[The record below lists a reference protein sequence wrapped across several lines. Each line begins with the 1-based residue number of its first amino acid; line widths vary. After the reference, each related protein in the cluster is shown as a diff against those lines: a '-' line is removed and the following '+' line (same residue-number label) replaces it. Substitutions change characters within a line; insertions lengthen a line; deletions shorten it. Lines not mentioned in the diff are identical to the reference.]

1 MIAGKIIYFIMLYA
15 VLAYNVLYQTHDGMV
30 MLIFVA
36 AASLA
41 SLTVMLVCGFN
52 LKCGYDSSA
61 IYVHIKDEFEIK
73 YRIKNTA
80 PFPVVNARLLT
91 VGQKKAQSFVVGAGS
106 ETCVAGKE
114 RTEHCGC
121 RSIEVKGVCLY
132 DFFRV
137 FRFRIKNPGVVKI
150 ISLPRLFD
158 VNIEDY
164 IYTMTGIQENE
175 GKGKERSGSEIS
187 EIRPYADGDN
197 IKNIHHKLSSR
208 MSSLMVKEYIADEE
222 EENVYVFYQADK
234 AGTDTADNMLELMY
248 NMMNLKLKQK
258 GKVTGYIPGA
268 TAVEAGMRYGIAT
281 NDELDLFF
289 EKIFDGFASPHMHIS
304 CPDGAKIYAA
314 DVTQELVEFSMEAQ
328 AGNTVMYVP
337 AECKK
342 AADMLLGKV
351 VQVFPGGGSI

>member
-1 MIAGKIIYFIMLYA
+1 MIARKIIYFIMLYA

-52 LKCGYDSSA
+52 LKCGYDSSVM
-61 IYVHIKDEFEIK
+61 YVHIKEEFEIK

-80 PFPVVNARLLT
+80 PFPVVNARLLM
-91 VGQKKAQSFVVGAGS
+91 VGQKKAQSFIVGAGS
-106 ETCVAGKE
+106 ENCVTRKE

-132 DFFRV
+132 DFFHV
-137 FRFRIKNPGVVKI
+137 FRFKIKNPGVVKI
-150 ISLPRLFD
+150 VSLPRLFD
-158 VNIEDY
+158 VNTEDY
-164 IYTMTGIQENE
+164 IYTMTGIQEDE

-234 AGTDTADNMLELMY
+234 AGTDAADNMLELMY
-248 NMMNLKLKQK
+248 NMMNFKLKKK
-258 GKVTGYIPGA
+258 GKVTGYIPGTA
-268 TAVEAGMRYGIAT
+268 AVEEGVRYSIAT
-281 NDELDLFF
+281 NDELNLFF
-289 EKIFDGFASPHMHIS
+289 EKIFDGFTSQQKHIS
-304 CPDGAKIYAA
+304 CPDGAQIYAA
-314 DVTQELVEFSMEAQ
+314 DVTRELVEFSMETQ
-328 AGNTVMYVP
+328 GENTVMYVP
-337 AECKK
+337 AECRK

-351 VQVFPGGGSI
+351 VQVSSGGGSL